1 MLFRSILPLAICF
14 DARDIEF
21 DKAEGLSTI
30 PIRFG
35 IDRLPKIYF
44 QIISAFVILSV
55 VQFGFLPAF
64 RPGVL
69 VAMIAS
75 GYITYRMIVNTHPRR
90 HDLYYVVAVD
100 GMMYAQFILVWLMNA
115 AISFEYLIIK

>member
-1 MLFRSILPLAICF
+1 M
-14 DARDIEF
+14 
-21 DKAEGLSTI
+21 
-30 PIRFG
+30 
-35 IDRLPKIYF
+35 PKIYF
-44 QIISAFVILSV
+44 QLIAAFIVLSV
-55 VQFGFLPAF
+55 IQFGFLPSF

-69 VAMIAS
+69 VGLIAS
-75 GYITYRMIVNTHPRR
+75 GYFTYRMIVNTYPRR